1 MRKRRGFTLME
12 LLLVVAIIGI
22 LAATL
27 LPNISGRSE
36 EARKTR
42 AKTEIV
48 STIGLALSMFESDMG
63 KLPTSEQGLEALVA
77 NPGQSASWRGPY
89 LTQSKQFKDPW
100 GNKYQYQCPGQHNP
114 RSYDLSS
121 AGPDGQF
128 GSEDDI
134 TNFEDEQDKSQP

>member
-1 MRKRRGFTLME
+1 MRNYRGFTLME

-27 LPNISGRSE
+27 LPNISGRGE

-63 KLPTSEQGLEALVA
+63 RLPTTEQGLEVLVTKPDQVG
-77 NPGQSASWRGPY
+77 NWRGPY
-89 LTQSKQFKDPW
+89 VTLSKQFKDPW
-100 GNKYQYQCPGQHNP
+100 GNPYQYQCPGQHNP
-114 RSYDLSS
+114 GSYDLVS
-121 AGPDGQF
+121 AGPDGQM
-128 GSEDDI
+128 GTEDDI
-134 TNFEDEQDKSQP
+134 TNFDEE